1 MIYMHHADC
10 ICQPL
15 VTDMVEIGI
24 DIWQG
29 VIAQN
34 DIVEIQRVTEGK
46 LAMVGGIDGPK
57 IDVENITEEQ
67 IRAEVRRAVDTYCP
81 AGRFYPAI
89 PERLVLP
96 GVERQDRKGR
106 TQKYGREWAL
116 KHPIV

>member
-89 PERLVLP
+89 PNGWCFLEWNDKIEKDEL
-96 GVERQDRKGR
+96 K
-106 TQKYGREWAL
+106 KYGREWAL